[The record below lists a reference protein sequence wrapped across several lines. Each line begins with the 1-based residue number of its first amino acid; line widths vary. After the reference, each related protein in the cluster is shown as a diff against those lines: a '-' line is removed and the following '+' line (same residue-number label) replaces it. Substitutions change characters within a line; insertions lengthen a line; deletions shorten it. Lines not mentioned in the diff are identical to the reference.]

1 MSKGEDN
8 PIKYDDINVASG
20 TTAVIT
26 AVAGKRFR
34 VLGYTLVANAATGVQ
49 FIDAAGTPVAMT
61 GNMQLAAKGGL
72 SAPSTYI
79 GCFETTAAGVALN
92 IICTED
98 VDGHIAYQEF
108 EEITD

>member
-8 PIKYDDINVASG
+8 PIKYAAINGANG
-20 TTAVIT
+20 TTSVIL
-26 AVAGKRFR
+26 AAAGKRFR
-34 VLGYTLVANAATGVQ
+34 VLGYTLVANAATGVL
-49 FIDAAGTPVAMT
+49 FREEDGASLT
-61 GNMQLAAKGGL
+61 GDMQLAAKGGL
-72 SAPSTYI
+72 SVPSTYI

>member
-8 PIKYDDINVASG
+8 PIKYDDINVAGG

-26 AVAGKRFR
+26 AGAGKRFR
-34 VLGYTLVANAATGVQ
+34 VLGNTLVANAATGVQ
-49 FIDAAGTPVAMT
+49 FKDEDAVALT

-72 SAPSTYI
+72 SPTATYI
-79 GCFETTAAGVALN
+79 GQFETPTVNKVLDL
-92 IICTED
+92 ICTED
-98 VDGHIAYQEF
+98 VDGYMSYQEF